1 MNLSVFLDE
10 LQFFWGLGLLMEEVE
25 FCDVFGLDEELLEMV
40 PNPVLVVLFLYPI
53 TAKTE
58 EERLQ
63 QENEKKDYS
72 SKVYFTKQTVGNACG
87 TISLLHALG
96 NITFEVKLG
105 WIHCSWLPFSRM
117 TGRWKLLIQ

>member
-63 QENEKKDYS
+63 QENEKKLAAFLENDREMEVAHSVVATTGDIVVLYLLNL
-72 SKVYFTKQTVGNACG
+72 KQQQ
-87 TISLLHALG
+87 LG
-96 NITFEVKLG
+96 
-105 WIHCSWLPFSRM
+105 RYDM
-117 TGRWKLLIQ
+117 M